1 MYGYEWTDEYGIFRL
16 TIDAKLQKEIRP
28 VFWEELEYFNFSEH
42 WDYPKTDM
50 PLLWAEGIR
59 KYILNGECVAEAVGG
74 SFYTRPKIVFHTEKR
89 LRLKAIDVKRLYAVN
104 ARLMKGL
111 EHKSISFI
119 RKQYEKYSSEKYH
132 FICAFSGGKD
142 SIVLLDLCAKALAPE
157 EFSVVFS
164 NTGME
169 LSDTYKAVERAQKHW
184 PELNFYEAQCHMKP
198 TETWDEFG
206 PPGRRMRWCCVVH
219 KSVPTL
225 LKLRELTGNYNAKA
239 VVFDGVRAE
248 ESAKRSKYD
257 EISEG
262 AKNISQVNCSPILKW
277 NTAELYCYILF
288 NDILMNDAYRRG
300 LFRVGC
306 MVCPMSSDWW
316 DGIAND
322 CYHEEMQ
329 PLLSKVEEYAQ
340 KAKPE
345 NETRKYI
352 EDGGWKARMGG
363 RGLEKGGNRVSEEI
377 RNNSISFKI
386 PRTLQQWTDIS
397 KVLGYVSE
405 NENGAGVQRINN
417 IQYSFQIAE
426 TESTLTVTYR
436 PFSKMDRFTVS
447 HLRSVAEKVAYC
459 IGCKACMVQCPTGA
473 FSIQEGKIFI
483 RESLCVHCCNCLT
496 FTEKGCLVAKSLST
510 TGGTNMNMKGM
521 NPYQHFGFRQTWFDH
536 FCDLKTDCFSA
547 GVLGN
552 RQYDALKVWLK
563 EARILSLHGKTLEI
577 TDLGKKLIERDD
589 DNNKPFGPFKPLT
602 WAIIWANLAYNSII
616 ARWYCLNAEIGETY
630 EKNDLVAMIGEEYTK
645 STRDN
650 AITALLE
657 TFRFS
662 PIGSSIEQ
670 GVPMAKTATT
680 YSYLRNGWSMPDG
693 VALLYSLYLYAEH
706 TGRHSFTL
714 TELIKVHNTPD
725 APGVSPADIFGFD
738 SKHLREYIQGLALTY
753 PEYIRVSFINDLD
766 NIVLDGK
773 HTSLSVLDLAEEN
786 KGGN

>member
-42 WDYPKTDM
+42 WDYPKTDK

-59 KYILNGECVAEAVGG
+59 KYILNGECVAEAAGG

-89 LRLKAIDVKRLYAVN
+89 LQLKAIDVNRLYEVN
-104 ARLMKGL
+104 TRLMKSL

-119 RKQYEKYSSEKYH
+119 RKQYEKYSLEKYH

-169 LSDTYKAVERAQKHW
+169 LSDTYKAVERAQRHW
-184 PELNFYEAQCHMKP
+184 PELSFYEAKCHMKP

-322 CYHEEMQ
+322 CYM
-329 PLLSKVEEYAQ
+329 L
-340 KAKPE
+340 
-345 NETRKYI
+345 
-352 EDGGWKARMGG
+352 
-363 RGLEKGGNRVSEEI
+363 
-377 RNNSISFKI
+377 
-386 PRTLQQWTDIS
+386 
-397 KVLGYVSE
+397 
-405 NENGAGVQRINN
+405 
-417 IQYSFQIAE
+417 
-426 TESTLTVTYR
+426 
-436 PFSKMDRFTVS
+436 
-447 HLRSVAEKVAYC
+447 
-459 IGCKACMVQCPTGA
+459 IGK
-473 FSIQEGKIFI
+473 
-483 RESLCVHCCNCLT
+483 
-496 FTEKGCLVAKSLST
+496 
-510 TGGTNMNMKGM
+510 
-521 NPYQHFGFRQTWFDH
+521 
-536 FCDLKTDCFSA
+536 
-547 GVLGN
+547 
-552 RQYDALKVWLK
+552 
-563 EARILSLHGKTLEI
+563 
-577 TDLGKKLIERDD
+577 
-589 DNNKPFGPFKPLT
+589 
-602 WAIIWANLAYNSII
+602 
-616 ARWYCLNAEIGETY
+616 
-630 EKNDLVAMIGEEYTK
+630 
-645 STRDN
+645 
-650 AITALLE
+650 
-657 TFRFS
+657 
-662 PIGSSIEQ
+662 
-670 GVPMAKTATT
+670 
-680 YSYLRNGWSMPDG
+680 
-693 VALLYSLYLYAEH
+693 
-706 TGRHSFTL
+706 
-714 TELIKVHNTPD
+714 
-725 APGVSPADIFGFD
+725 
-738 SKHLREYIQGLALTY
+738 ALTY
-753 PEYIRVSFINDLD
+753 ASTFSPNPHRTCSFHRIRRSILFCVDASFPC
-766 NIVLDGK
+766 K
-773 HTSLSVLDLAEEN
+773 AS
-786 KGGN
+786 